1 MSLDLAGLVPLAGS
15 LAAPDPA
22 PLVDELDRRLLYG
35 TMSAAMRTQVTQ
47 ALNAIAPTD
56 PAPPGDLLGGK
67 FRRVQAGV
75 YLVLTASQFQV
86 ER

>member
-1 MSLDLAGLVPLAGS
+1 
-15 LAAPDPA
+15 
-22 PLVDELDRRLLYG
+22 
-35 TMSAAMRTQVTQ
+35 MRTKITQ

-56 PAPPGDLLGGK
+56 PATGDVLGGK

>member
-1 MSLDLAGLVPLAGS
+1 MI
-15 LAAPDPA
+15 
-22 PLVDELDRRLLYG
+22 DELDRRLLHG
-35 TMSAAMRTQVTQ
+35 TMSAAMRSQVAQ

-56 PAPPGDLLGGK
+56 PTPPGDVLGGK
-67 FRRVQAGV
+67 FRRVQAGI

>member
-1 MSLDLAGLVPLAGS
+1 
-15 LAAPDPA
+15 
-22 PLVDELDRRLLYG
+22 
-35 TMSAAMRTQVTQ
+35 MSAAMRSQVAQ

-56 PAPPGDLLGGK
+56 PTHPSDVLGGK